1 MSDPTVSDGTHEVD
15 IRGAEAMTLAPDAP
29 PSSAS
34 IEGDGA
40 DQARADI
47 AATFAATLVD
57 EWARLGLTDVM
68 ISPGSRSTPMAL
80 AFHRDDRIEV
90 HVHQDERSASFM
102 ALGAALS
109 SRRPVAMLCTSGT
122 AATEFHSAV
131 VEAGLANVPL
141 LVLTADRPPELRHV
155 GAPQTIEQIDLYGV
169 AVRWFHDAEVPRG
182 AGRNEWRDLAR
193 RAWSNATGVRPG
205 PIHLNLP
212 FREPLVGHP
221 GELPEC
227 ATQASS
233 GGLDALLPGE
243 VLLGSQDGLHEADLV
258 EFGAAISGRRG
269 VIVTGPRAAQSRQD
283 VAAVHLLAE
292 QLGWPVFADGISGC
306 RIEVLGCVTAF
317 DSLLRSD
324 EFAASRRPEVVI
336 RIGGLLASKALN
348 RWIAT
353 SGAKLIGFDSSGHLA
368 DPDRVFKEQRV
379 VSTAVACEQLR
390 SVVEPCVDPGWRQSW
405 IDAER
410 VALEAIDRVLGSH
423 PEATEPGVV
432 VDLFA
437 LLNDE
442 GTVVLSSSMPV
453 RDAEWF
459 APGRNTLSVIANRG
473 ANGIDGVVSTAVGA
487 ALDGAPTALLIGDLA
502 FLHDSNALIGL
513 RNRNLNLLI
522 VVLDNNGGGIF
533 SMLPVSEQVDSG
545 TFESLFGTPHDVDLV
560 KLCEAHGIPAE
571 RVSSRTGAQAA
582 MVGGLSRGGA
592 RVVVVDCSRKGNR
605 ELHGE
610 LNSAVVD
617 AVESSVTFEL
627 DLN

>member
-1 MSDPTVSDGTHEVD
+1 MAEPTLSDGTAEVD
-15 IRGAEAMTLAPDAP
+15 IRTPGARVESPVVQPADGGLSGA
-29 PSSAS
+29 
-34 IEGDGA
+34 GA
-40 DQARADI
+40 DRARADI

-80 AFHRDDRIEV
+80 AFHRDSRITV
-90 HVHQDERSASFM
+90 HVHPDERSTSFM
-102 ALGAALS
+102 ALGAALLA
-109 SRRPVAMLCTSGT
+109 RRPVAMLCTSGT

-169 AVRWFHDAEVPRG
+169 AVRWFCDAEVPRSSD
-182 AGRNEWRDLAR
+182 RNEWRQLAR
-193 RAWSNATGVRPG
+193 RAWDNATGVRPG
-205 PIHLNLP
+205 PVHLNLP
-212 FREPLVGHP
+212 FREPLVGEA
-221 GELPEC
+221 GELPESQPP
-227 ATQASS
+227 TASS
-233 GGLDALLPGE
+233 GSWVAEPCLGTTEGLD
-243 VLLGSQDGLHEADLV
+243 EADLV
-258 EFGAAISGRRG
+258 EYAAAISGRRG
-269 VIVTGPRAAQSRQD
+269 VIVAGYRAAQTRED

-292 QLGWPVFADGISGC
+292 HLGWPVLADGPSGC

-317 DSLLRSD
+317 DSLLRSE
-324 EFAASRRPEVVI
+324 EFATRQRPEVVI

-348 RWIAT
+348 RWIAN
-353 SGAKLIGFDSSGHLA
+353 SGAKLIGFDPHGRLP
-368 DPDRVFKEQRV
+368 DPDRVFRDQRV
-379 VSTAVACEQLR
+379 VATALACDQLR
-390 SVVEPCVDPGWRQSW
+390 SVVEPCTDTSWRKSW
-405 IDAER
+405 IAAER
-410 VALEAIDRVLGSH
+410 TALEAIDRVLGSH

-437 LLNDE
+437 LLNDD

-459 APGRNTLSVIANRG
+459 APGRNALRVIANRG
-473 ANGIDGVVSTAVGA
+473 ASGIDGVTSTAVGA

-513 RNRNLNLLI
+513 RNRDVNLLI
-522 VVLDNNGGGIF
+522 VVLDNKGGGIF
-533 SMLPVSEQVDSG
+533 SMLPVSEQVDTD
-545 TFESLFGTPHDVDLV
+545 TFETLFGTPHDVDLV

-592 RVVVVDCSRKGNR
+592 RVVVVDCSRRGNR

-610 LNSAVVD
+610 LNRAVVETIE
-617 AVESSVTFEL
+617 AAL
-627 DLN
+627 